1 MKLLLNM
8 LFTSILLFLFEFTN
22 VVKLFFFFYFG
33 CKTELV
39 GQNDQF
45 EKSFFS
51 EAFVHLTFP
60 KSSMDNEL

>member
-22 VVKLFFFFYFG
+22 AVKLFFFFHFG

-45 EKSFFS
+45 EKTFLS
-51 EAFVHLTFP
+51 EAFVHLIFP
-60 KSSMDNEL
+60 KSNMDNEL